1 MKLQKYIELEA
12 AAAQRSREAENSRL
26 NELLHKL
33 LPVETIRM
41 AMGTIRAHKFRSFLT
56 VLGIVIGV
64 AVVIAV
70 ASILTGLRH
79 SIVSMVEE
87 YGTNNIYAFHL
98 STGPRFGDRD
108 RAEYYRKPLKVE
120 DGEAI
125 KAQADA
131 VDSVAFNGF
140 LWQIDRTIK
149 YRDHSYRQ
157 GDIQGASAS
166 YERVANVS
174 IAEGRFINEVDDEHR
189 RNVMVIGVNVAE
201 ALFPHQS
208 RVAGSIVDW
217 GGREFE
223 VIGVLEK
230 RKSGFFGENEED
242 NAVFIPFQTA
252 RKISPRSEWMMI
264 MIRAKTGRLAD
275 AFDQVEQILRRQRGV
290 KYDQENNFDLSTA
303 DKMIKQFDSVT
314 AAVGLIAI
322 AISAV
327 GLLVGGIG
335 VMNIMLVSVTE
346 RTREIGIRKAIGAKR
361 GDIIRQFLF
370 EAMTLTSLG
379 GVIGVVLAVAAS
391 YILMFFIPSIP
402 ASIPMW
408 AVVTGVTVSLAV
420 GLIFGVWPAH
430 KASRL
435 DPIECLRYE

>member
-1 MKLQKYIELEA
+1 MKLQAHIQREMKAVERREQEA
-12 AAAQRSREAENSRL
+12 DRRWSLS
-26 NELLHKL
+26 KL
-33 LPVETIRM
+33 LPIETIRM

-98 STGPRFGDRD
+98 STGPRMGDRD
-108 RAEYYRKPLKVE
+108 RSEYARKPLTPA
-120 DGEAI
+120 DGQAI
-125 KAQADA
+125 LAQADA
-131 VDSVAFNGF
+131 VDSVAYNGF
-140 LWQIDRTIK
+140 LWQVDRTIK
-149 YRDHSYRQ
+149 YQGHSYKQ

-166 YERVANVS
+166 YERVTN
-174 IAEGRFINEVDDEHR
+174 IQMAEGRFISEVDDEHR

-201 ALFPHQS
+201 ALFPNQA
-208 RVAGSIVDW
+208 RIAGRIVDW

-242 NAVFIPFQTA
+242 NAVFIPFETA
-252 RKISPRSEWMMI
+252 RKLSPRSEWMMI
-264 MIRAKTGRLAD
+264 IARARTGRLAE
-275 AFDQVEQILRRQRGV
+275 AYDQIEQILRRQRGV
-290 KYDQENNFDLSTA
+290 KYDQDNNFDLSTA
-303 DKMIKQFDSVT
+303 DKMIRQFDSIT
-314 AAVGLIAI
+314 AAVGIIAI

-346 RTREIGIRKAIGAKR
+346 RTKEIGVRKAIGAR
-361 GDIIRQFLF
+361 RRDIVRQFLF

-379 GVIGVVLAVAAS
+379 GILGIVLAVAVS

-402 ASIPMW
+402 ASIPLW
-408 AVVTGVTVSLAV
+408 AVVTGVTVSIAI
-420 GLIFGVWPAH
+420 GLIFGVWPAR
-430 KASRL
+430 KAARL